1 MKTQNFSFFAF
12 EIATNN
18 FDNIKTE
25 IEKLEFGTHEG
36 VVLVF
41 NVVSFDV
48 GKLPLIIEL
57 FAQKQLVVVAVK
69 TTIIEIIEFAT
80 FSNIATVDDISPSAV
95 PLSSPTSPQP
105 QSLHSSRPSIIRT
118 DIKSH
123 EQIYVKNTDLV
134 ILGDVNSG
142 AEVIS
147 DKNIYIYGG
156 GYGKIFAGLTNK
168 NARIFN
174 SLPLDI
180 TSPFTLQS
188 KISKTKRTFAPR
200 DKTFY
205 YTLIYTNIKVQIRW
219 VIGDLSIT
227 YSLGISQSLIPFRNI
242 AIFLA

>member
-168 NARIFN
+168 NARIFVN
-174 SLPLDI
+174 FFATKLVCIGGVYREFDKVPKEYLNKSIEISLKDDKLD
-180 TSPFTLQS
+180 F
-188 KISKTKRTFAPR
+188 KI
-200 DKTFY
+200 
-205 YTLIYTNIKVQIRW
+205 L
-219 VIGDLSIT
+219 L
-227 YSLGISQSLIPFRNI
+227 
-242 AIFLA
+242 